1 MEAIERIIWLG
12 IGLLFGFLLGLAAS
26 QNHVGDECAAKGGE
40 MVKTQSGMVCAK
52 LEYVK

>member
-1 MEAIERIIWLG
+1 MEAIEWIIWFG
-12 IGLLFGFLLGLAAS
+12 VGLLFGFLLGLAVS
-26 QNHVGDECAAKGGE
+26 NGHVGDVCAAKGGE